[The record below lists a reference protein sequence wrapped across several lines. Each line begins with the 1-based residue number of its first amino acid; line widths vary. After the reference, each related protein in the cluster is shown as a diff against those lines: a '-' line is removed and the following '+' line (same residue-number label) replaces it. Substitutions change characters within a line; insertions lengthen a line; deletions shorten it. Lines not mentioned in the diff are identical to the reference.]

1 MKKQKITSEE
11 IYFFK
16 LWVIGKVGKPQKTV
30 INERFLL
37 WQFGD
42 KCERLNLIREFCI
55 EFKSQHRFYIL
66 CSGLLNGGR
75 KIDIA

>member
-1 MKKQKITSEE
+1 MIKQKITSEE

-16 LWVIGKVGKPQKTV
+16 LWIMGKVGKLQETV

-37 WQFGD
+37 WWLGD
-42 KCERLNLIREFCI
+42 KCERSNLIREFCI

-66 CSGLLNGGR
+66 CAGLLNGGR